1 MNPKQKAA
9 AAGIVLAG
17 SGLIAFVS
25 HWEGR
30 SLTVY
35 KDIVG
40 VPTVCDGITGPDVI
54 PSKVYTDAEC
64 NALAL
69 KHVEEHGRRLLACIN
84 VRITQGYYDA
94 LASWAYN
101 VGTTAACNSTLIRLL
116 NQSQYS
122 AACDQLLRWD
132 RAGGKRVRGL
142 TNRRQAEHAKCVR
155 SIKGLT

>member
-1 MNPKQKAA
+1 MNSKQKAA

-30 SLTVY
+30 SHTVY
-35 KDIVG
+35 RDIVG

-54 PSKVYTDAEC
+54 LGKVYTDAEC
-64 NALAL
+64 NTLTL
-69 KHVEEHGRRLLACIN
+69 KHVEAHGKRLLVCIN

-101 VGTTAACNSTLIRLL
+101 VGTKAACQSTLVKLL
-116 NQSQYS
+116 NQRKYLQ
-122 AACDQLLRWD
+122 ACDQLLRWN
-132 RAGGKRVRGL
+132 RAGGKIVRGL
-142 TNRRQAEHAKCVR
+142 DNRRKAEHAKCIR
-155 SIKGLT
+155 SIPGAT

>member
-1 MNPKQKAA
+1 MNSKQKAA

-30 SLTVY
+30 SNTVY
-35 KDIVG
+35 RDIVG
-40 VPTVCDGITGPDVI
+40 VETVCDGVTGPDVI
-54 PSKVYTDAEC
+54 RGKVYTDAEC
-64 NALAL
+64 NALTL
-69 KHVEEHGRRLLACIN
+69 KHVEAHGKRLLACIN

-101 VGTTAACNSTLIRLL
+101 VGTTAACKSTLIRLL